1 MARTKGSGFKMK
13 SAAHGGPMRRNFPSA
28 FKSET
33 GKVKKMSKEEMEAE
47 SLRKAMEGDFEVEVS
62 GGKKT
67 KPGSFVQYPTE
78 GGGESRGASIAGK
91 SIRHTELR
99 DKAKDPNYKMTTKE
113 REELRDLEIKTGK
126 AYFRATGGS

>member
-47 SLRKAMEGDFEVEVS
+47 SLRKAMEGDFEVEIS
-62 GGKKT
+62 EKKI
-67 KPGSFVQYPTE
+67 KPGSFVQYSTE
-78 GGGESRGASIAGK
+78 GGGESRGASIAGFSK
-91 SIRHTELR
+91 RHTKLR
-99 DKAKDPNYKMTTKE
+99 DLAKDPNYKMTSKE
-113 REELRDLEIKTGK
+113 LEELRDLEIKTGR
-126 AYFRATGGS
+126 AYFRDTGGS

>member
-47 SLRKAMEGDFEVEVS
+47 SLRKAMEGDFEVEIS
-62 GGKKT
+62 EKKI
-67 KPGSFVQYPTE
+67 KPGSFVQYSTE
-78 GGGESRGASIAGK
+78 GGGESRGASIAGFSK
-91 SIRHTELR
+91 RHTKLR
-99 DKAKDPNYKMTTKE
+99 DLAKDPNYKMTSKE
-113 REELRDLEIKTGK
+113 LEELRDLEIKTGK
-126 AYFRATGGS
+126 AYFRDTGGS